1 MIDIKAILHTWP
13 GAEVSVYG
21 DEVTWH
27 SMAAPSDADLQSA
40 LDAYAAHVTATAY
53 KDDRQVEYPPIGDFA
68 DAYYWAQKGD
78 DSKMAEYI
86 VACDKVKS
94 DHPKPE

>member
-1 MIDIKAILHTWP
+1 MIDINAILHTWP

-27 SMAAPSDADLQSA
+27 NMAAPSDADLQSA
-40 LDAYAAHVTATAY
+40 LDTYAAHVTATAY
-53 KDDRQVEYPPIGDFA
+53 KDARRVKYPSIGDFA